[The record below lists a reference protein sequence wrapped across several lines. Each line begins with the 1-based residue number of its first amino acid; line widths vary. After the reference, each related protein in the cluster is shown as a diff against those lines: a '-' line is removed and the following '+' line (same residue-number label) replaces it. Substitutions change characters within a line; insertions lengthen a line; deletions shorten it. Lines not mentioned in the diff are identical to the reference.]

1 MRYVKV
7 LYMFLA
13 TMDLLS
19 LLMKTVIMCLGWEPT
34 AEDNETS
41 VWKDK
46 MSKNEEGPEEQA
58 EEFEILSIN
67 NRELL

>member
-19 LLMKTVIMCLGWEPT
+19 SLMETVIMCLGWEPT
-34 AEDNETS
+34 VEDNETS
-41 VWKDK
+41 VWRDK
-46 MSKNEEGPEEQA
+46 MNKNEEGPEEQA
-58 EEFEILSIN
+58 EEFEVLSIN